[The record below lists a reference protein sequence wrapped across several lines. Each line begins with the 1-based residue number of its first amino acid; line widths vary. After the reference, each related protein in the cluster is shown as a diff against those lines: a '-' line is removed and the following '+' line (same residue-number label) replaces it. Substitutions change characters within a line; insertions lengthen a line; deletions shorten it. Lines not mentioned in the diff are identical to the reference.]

1 MPRERWDEMQQ
12 EKSVYK
18 PMLDVE
24 GQVQHLKDKGITFQ
38 LVNEEEAKEYL
49 RNNNY
54 YFKLTSYRKNYEKY
68 EDGDNEGKYISLDFG
83 YLKDLAIIDM
93 DLRYMLAQLSFDIE
107 HYTKI
112 ELLRLVEDLGE
123 DGYAMCEDFIKS
135 QTEDQRNRLMNEI
148 NRNENSVYCG
158 DLFSR
163 YPENFPLWVFLE
175 LIPFGRLVSFYGFC
189 AIRFQDKK
197 MKNKYFM
204 LKTCKDI
211 RNAAAHSSC
220 IINDLKADTA
230 QYDTSYEVLH
240 KLARIK
246 SVSKNVR
253 EKKMSNARV
262 QQIVTL
268 LYVYEKIVTS
278 KGVQEKAVER
288 LRKFEERM
296 MRNIEYY
303 QDNDMIRTNFEF
315 LKLVIDNWHLNV

>member
-1 MPRERWDEMQQ
+1 MQQ
-12 EKSVYK
+12 EKSVHK

-38 LVNEEEAKEYL
+38 LVKEKEAKEYL

-68 EDGDNEGKYISLDFG
+68 LDGDNEGEYISLDFG

-112 ELLRLVEDLGE
+112 ELLRLTKDLGE
-123 DGYAMCEDFIKS
+123 DGYAICDDFINS
-135 QTEDQRNRLMNEI
+135 QIEDQKKRLMNEI

-163 YPENFPLWVFLE
+163 YPEKFPVWVFLE

-189 AIRFQDKK
+189 ANRFQDKA
-197 MKNKYFM
+197 MKKKHFM

-220 IINDLKADTA
+220 ILNDLRPDTA
-230 QYDTSYEVLH
+230 QYNTSYDVLQ

-253 EKKMSNARV
+253 EKKMSNARI

-278 KGVQEKAVER
+278 TGVQYKAVER

-296 MRNIEYY
+296 IRNIEYY
-303 QDNDMIRTNFEF
+303 KDNDMIRTNFEF
-315 LKLVIDNWHLNV
+315 LNLVIDNWYPNK